1 MVDLLIVTI
10 VNFQERFIRVRDTKE
25 ISKSKIKKKN
35 RIRFLVKT
43 VSKKI
48 VYITS
53 LLQLNITGKGIH

>member
-10 VNFQERFIRVRDTKE
+10 VNFQERFIRVRDTKD

-43 VSKKI
+43 VSKI
-48 VYITS
+48 VYIIS

>member
-10 VNFQERFIRVRDTKE
+10 VNFQERFIRVRD
-25 ISKSKIKKKN
+25 IKIKNLKKN

-43 VSKKI
+43 VSKI

-53 LLQLNITGKGIH
+53 LFQLNITGKGIH

>member
-43 VSKKI
+43 VSKI

>member
-25 ISKSKIKKKN
+25 ISKSKIFKKN

-43 VSKKI
+43 VSKI
-48 VYITS
+48 VYIIS

>member
-25 ISKSKIKKKN
+25 ISKSKNLKK
-35 RIRFLVKT
+35 RFLVKT
-43 VSKKI
+43 VSKI

>member
-43 VSKKI
+43 VSKI
-48 VYITS
+48 VYIIS